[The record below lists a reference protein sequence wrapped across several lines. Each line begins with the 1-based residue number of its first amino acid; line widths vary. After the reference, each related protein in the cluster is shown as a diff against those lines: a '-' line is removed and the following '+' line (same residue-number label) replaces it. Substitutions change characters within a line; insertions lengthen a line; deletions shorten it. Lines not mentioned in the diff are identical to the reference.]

1 MRRFQGVVLVIFLSV
16 GLILSH
22 GVAAAEDVVGS
33 VKVAQGEAKIQRG
46 AAVIPATAGTRL
58 FPGDVL
64 QTGSDGQLGVILRDD
79 TLLSLGPDSSLEI
92 KDFLFAPADN
102 HLSMVLNM
110 LHGLV
115 SYVSGKIS
123 KLAPDAVRIE
133 TPVGTVGVRGTR
145 LLIRIE
151 D

>member
-1 MRRFQGVVLVIFLSV
+1 MRRFQGMVLVVFLTV
-16 GLILSH
+16 GLILPQ
-22 GVAAAEDVVGS
+22 GGAAAEEVVGS
-33 VKVAQGEAKIQRG
+33 VKVAQGKVEIQRG
-46 AAVIPATAGTRL
+46 AAMISATAGTRL

-123 KLAPDAVRIE
+123 KLAPEAVRIE